1 MSSKTTNL
9 NLTKPSEDEF
19 YDINVQNENMDIID
33 REIGG
38 LKQPAYEVPTAMSD
52 LHSGEMITVAFGKI
66 AKAVSTLI
74 SHTTSKAT
82 NSVLGHVKLSD
93 STSSTSASTAGV
105 AATPKAVKAAYDL
118 ANSNTEK
125 IGTTDIS
132 GIGDGTVTGAIV
144 NNKEAIEDVSQR
156 LQEQIEMCSKE
167 NLIPFPYC
175 ATATGSYAKSFNHLS
190 STTVEAKNDG
200 SLLIGSNGKIPLK
213 TNQVLF
219 RLIHDDFENIPLDNN
234 IYSIDPHFE
243 NRPSTSG
250 VALSVSFEQAKDSE
264 LKTFYVTS
272 PVEINNIDG
281 KYTKIKYISVWL
293 STATASFE
301 NVKMKPTITR
311 GGITEKRDVVS
322 QKLSMDA
329 IVARTRN
336 SLNIVH
342 LPLKE
347 TKTLTLAQLYNSYAK
362 QNDALYVTVIDYS
375 DSKSYKSSTM
385 LLFIDDFQIYAI
397 STEGLLKYDNVNDKW
412 AVIIPRV

>member
-144 NNKEAIEDVSQR
+144 NNKEAIEDVSQS
-156 LQEQIEMCSKE
+156 LTTKLS
-167 NLIPFPYC
+167 
-175 ATATGSYAKSFNHLS
+175 LS
-190 STTVEAKNDG
+190 SFKVVTLGGNTNLNDISECG
-200 SLLIGSNGKIPLK
+200 
-213 TNQVLF
+213 
-219 RLIHDDFENIPLDNN
+219 
-234 IYSIDPHFE
+234 IYSVPGGLNAPYGDWSIMMVLPINGDANYVHQICFSLGRA
-243 NRPSTSG
+243 RPSARAYAYGSWTDW
-250 VALSVSFEQAKDSE
+250 VE
-264 LKTFYVTS
+264 L
-272 PVEINNIDG
+272 
-281 KYTKIKYISVWL
+281 
-293 STATASFE
+293 
-301 NVKMKPTITR
+301 
-311 GGITEKRDVVS
+311 
-322 QKLSMDA
+322 
-329 IVARTRN
+329 
-336 SLNIVH
+336 
-342 LPLKE
+342 
-347 TKTLTLAQLYNSYAK
+347 
-362 QNDALYVTVIDYS
+362 
-375 DSKSYKSSTM
+375 
-385 LLFIDDFQIYAI
+385 
-397 STEGLLKYDNVNDKW
+397 
-412 AVIIPRV
+412 